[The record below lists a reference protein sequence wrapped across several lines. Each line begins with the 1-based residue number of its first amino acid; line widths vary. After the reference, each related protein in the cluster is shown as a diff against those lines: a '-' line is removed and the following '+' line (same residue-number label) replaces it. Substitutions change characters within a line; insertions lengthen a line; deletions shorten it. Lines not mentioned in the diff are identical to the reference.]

1 MKFSNTWRKNI
12 ALIVLAFSLVVS
24 AGYSPLIPASVPKTH
39 AQQVV
44 YDPANH
50 IVNTLTSGATVGSTL
65 ILQTLNGLAWTAA
78 KLTIQ
83 TMTKSIVTWINRGYQ
98 GSPAF
103 VTDLNSTFQAAANAT
118 ADSFI
123 KQLAS
128 NVSIK
133 SPFQNQIA
141 NALGKQFNKSSN
153 GGFFVANA
161 FTLNQTSSDP
171 AAFLKGDFSKG
182 GFNAWFSALSHPQNN
197 PYGAAILAGN
207 ALGAQV
213 ANTVVTKKTELD
225 WSKGFLP
232 WRGNCAAAP
241 ASTGNNGNSAPTA
254 PTAKPATSLSTT
266 DKCASHPIQT
276 PGAVVE
282 TQLENTLGSPIR
294 QLELANS
301 INEIIG
307 AAVTQMVT
315 HVLGSTGLTGLSQ
328 PSSGSGGSSGSSIL
342 DTATSPAA
350 YAANTASI
358 AQGFTQNLTNQQ
370 TQINQYQKNWQTIQ
384 SAAQTAQAALQTSL
398 CPNAQVTLTN
408 TVQPVLTRAAAA
420 LVTAN
425 SATTAIA
432 KVQADTAAAMNTDAA
447 SQPAAIQ
454 AVSTEYQTFL
464 ASAQIPS
471 AMDISDSTIESS
483 DSGTATP
490 ASLYT
495 QMTQATA
502 AAHLCILGH

>member
-1 MKFSNTWRKNI
+1 MLSFS
-12 ALIVLAFSLVVS
+12 F
-24 AGYSPLIPASVPKTH
+24 SPLIPNSVPKAH
-39 AQQVV
+39 ANLPVI
-44 YDPANH
+44 DIANLGT
-50 IVNTLTSGATVGSTL
+50 NTLTAGATGGSTL

-78 KLTIQ
+78 KITIQ

-103 VTDLNSTFQAAANAT
+103 VTDLNATYMAAMNAT

-141 NALGKQFNKSSN
+141 NALSSKFNKSTN
-153 GGFFVANA
+153 GGFFTANA
-161 FTLNQTSSDP
+161 FTLNQSSSDP

-182 GFNAWFSALSHPQNN
+182 GFNAWFSAVSHPQNN

-207 ALGAQV
+207 ALGAQL
-213 ANTVVTKKTELD
+213 ANTVATKKTELD

-241 ASTGNNGNSAPTA
+241 AASASGSGNNGNSTPSAPAATNST
-254 PTAKPATSLSTT
+254 TAKPTTSLSTN
-266 DKCASHPIQT
+266 DNCASHPIQT

-315 HVLGSTGLTGLSQ
+315 HVLGSTGLAGLSQ
-328 PSSGSGGSSGSSIL
+328 PSSSSGGSTPL
-342 DTATSPAA
+342 ATATSPAA

-370 TQINQYQKNWQTIQ
+370 TQIAQYQKNWQTIQ
-384 SAAQTAQAALQTSL
+384 SAAQTAQAALQASP
-398 CPNAQVTLTN
+398 CPTAQATLTN
-408 TVQPVLTRAAAA
+408 TVQPVLARATAA
-420 LVTAN
+420 LATAN
-425 SATTAIA
+425 SAVTAIA
-432 KVQADTAAAMNTDAA
+432 RVQSDTTAAMNTDAA

-471 AMDISDSTIESS
+471 AIDISDSTIESS

-490 ASLYT
+490 VSLYT